1 MSWEIEKNVHVGGRE
16 EQEDSVATFSKGN
29 RHLLVVADGMGG
41 HSGGCFA
48 SKSVIAVAKSVW
60 EQEGE
65 VVKNATKFLQRICEL
80 AHESIND
87 YGKKYNRFPHSTCVL
102 LYIDGKQA
110 WWAHLG
116 DSRLYHFR
124 GGKLLRRTR
133 DHSVVQLLVD
143 LGRVKEEDMGKHPD
157 QSHLFKGLGGKEL
170 SKPDFGKAWVR
181 SGDSFVLCSDGFWE
195 QVSASTMSKI
205 LSRSDVDLRTRVECL
220 VKEAL
225 EAGGIEGDNIGVAVA
240 HLKGKSY
247 IWIYVAFII
256 TVIFG
261 GGVWYCFW

>member
-1 MSWEIEKNVHVGGRE
+1 MRPDGVPTPARGNQK
-16 EQEDSVATFSKGN
+16 KGN
-29 RHLLVVADGMGG
+29 RHLLVVAYGMGG

-124 GGKLLRRTR
+124 GGKLLRR
-133 DHSVVQLLVD
+133 
-143 LGRVKEEDMGKHPD
+143 KEKSNCQHD
-157 QSHLFKGLGGKEL
+157 
-170 SKPDFGKAWVR
+170 VI
-181 SGDSFVLCSDGFWE
+181 
-195 QVSASTMSKI
+195 ST
-205 LSRSDVDLRTRVECL
+205 
-220 VKEAL
+220 
-225 EAGGIEGDNIGVAVA
+225 
-240 HLKGKSY
+240 
-247 IWIYVAFII
+247 
-256 TVIFG
+256 
-261 GGVWYCFW
+261 